1 MRFYTTLCIAAVL
14 FLFTNCKEATTESA
28 ISMVQTKAPFVWE
41 GANIYFLLTDRF
53 FNGDETNDIQ
63 FNRNKETAVLRGFE
77 GGDLKGITQKI
88 KEGYFTDLG
97 INAIWFTPVV
107 EQVHGGV
114 DEGTGLTYGFHG
126 YWTKDWTALDPNFGT
141 MSDLKEV
148 IETAHAHD
156 IRIVMDVVLNH
167 TGPVTPQDPFW
178 GLDWAREDPNCA
190 FTTYENTTKCSLV
203 ENLPD
208 ILTESTLAVELPA
221 NLVTKWKTEGR
232 YEKELE
238 ELDTFFTT
246 TQLEKTPRNYII
258 KWLTDYVRELGIDA
272 YRVDTT
278 KHVEEDAW
286 VVLRQQADAAFA
298 EYKNAFPEKVLDD
311 NDFFMFGEVYNY
323 MASQGRDFDLG
334 DQKVDYFANGFDNL
348 INFQFKYDALGSY
361 ESLFSRYDSIAR
373 FSHKGKSVMNY
384 ATSHD
389 DGSPFDKD
397 RTKALETGTKLLL
410 TPGLSQMYYG
420 DESARDLTIEGTV
433 GDATLRSFMNWE
445 DHKLPETK
453 VILDHWKKLGHFRG
467 NHPAVGAGKHTLLS
481 TTPYVF
487 SRSFEK
493 DDFNDIVVVGLDL
506 PLGKKLIDV
515 GNAFAKAE
523 TVKDTYSGQTVA
535 IVDGTITIDSPYSI
549 VLLER

>member
-1 MRFYTTLCIAAVL
+1 MRFYSTLFFIAAFFV
-14 FLFTNCKEATTESA
+14 FFSCKETSSQP
-28 ISMVQTKAPFVWE
+28 ISTSTDTKTPFVWE
-41 GANIYFLLTDRF
+41 AANVYFLLTDRF
-53 FNGDETNDIQ
+53 FNGDESNDVQ
-63 FNRNKETAVLRGFE
+63 FNRTKETAVLRGFK

-88 KEGYFTDLG
+88 NEGYFNNLG
-97 INAIWFTPVV
+97 VNAIWFTPVV

-126 YWTKDWTALDPNFGT
+126 YWTKDWTQLDPNFGT
-141 MSDLKEV
+141 MADLKEV

-178 GLDWAREDPNCA
+178 GTDWAREDPNCTY
-190 FTTYENTTKCSLV
+190 TTAETTMKCSLV

-208 ILTESTLAVELPA
+208 ILTESTKEVELPES
-221 NLVTKWKTEGR
+221 LVAKWKEEGR
-232 YEKELE
+232 YEEEIKEL
-238 ELDTFFTT
+238 DAFFSETNLT
-246 TQLEKTPRNYII
+246 KTPRNYII

-298 EYKNAFPEKVLDD
+298 AYKKANPEKVIDS

-323 MASQGRDFDLG
+323 MASQGLDFDLG
-334 DQKVDYFANGFDNL
+334 DQKVDYFAHGFDNL
-348 INFQFKYDALGSY
+348 INFQFKYDALGDY
-361 ESLFSRYDSIAR
+361 ESLFSRYDSIAQI
-373 FSHKGKSVMNY
+373 SHKGKSIMNY

-397 RTKALETGTKLLL
+397 RTKPFETATKLLL

-420 DESARDLTIEGTV
+420 DESARDLTIEATD

-445 DHKLPETK
+445 EQSQPETK
-453 VILDHWKKLGHFRG
+453 KILDHWKKLGQFRG
-467 NHPAVGAGKHTLLS
+467 SHPAVGAGKHKMIS
-481 TTPYVF
+481 KAPYVF
-487 SRSFEK
+487 SRTFEK
-493 DDFNDIVVVGLDL
+493 ADFKDVVVVGLDL
-506 PLGKKLIDV
+506 PVGRKTMDV
-515 GNAFAKAE
+515 GPAFAKAE
-523 TVKDTYSGQTVA
+523 TLKDSYSGQTVDV
-535 IVDGTITIDSPYSI
+535 VDGKITIDSPFTI